1 MFTLIAVAV
10 ISCSDANAIIR
21 RVYNN
26 SYLNDTEKKE
36 LIDTVLSATSPD
48 CYISQK
54 TK

>member
-10 ISCSDANAIIR
+10 ISCSDANSIIR

-26 SYLNDTEKKE
+26 SCLNDTEKKE
-36 LIDTVLSATSPD
+36 LVDTVLSATSPD
-48 CYISQK
+48 CSISQK